1 MEPIIQTEKLS
12 HVYSVGTPF
21 EQGAL
26 VDVDFAAYRGEYLG
40 VIGRT
45 GSGKSTLIQHL
56 NGLLKP
62 TSGRVLFEG
71 RDIWETKE
79 RTRATRF
86 QVGLVFQYPE
96 YQLFEETV
104 YQDIAFGPR
113 NMGLDEAEIDR
124 RVRTAMRRVALDYDK
139 LAQRSVFELSGGQMR
154 RVAIAGVLAMEPQTL
169 VLDEPC
175 AGLDPRGREEILGLI
190 SDLHRESGAT
200 IVMVS
205 HSMDDVAALAER
217 VIVMNHGKV
226 AMDGTP
232 REIFSRGEELRAIGL
247 DVPQAVELA
256 QKLREKGFDVPEGI
270 YKIEEVRAAVEAI
283 VGKGGRH
290 A

>member
-1 MEPIIQTEKLS
+1 MSIVIEHLNY
-12 HVYSVGTPF
+12 VYMQGGPYETKALDDVSLTIHDGEFVG
-21 EQGAL
+21 L
-26 VDVDFAAYRGEYLG
+26 
-40 VIGRT
+40 IGHT
-45 GSGKSTLIQHL
+45 GSGKSTLVQHL
-56 NGLLKP
+56 NGLILP
-62 TSGRVLFEG
+62 TSGQITVDGMDLA
-71 RDIWETKE
+71 DKNTDK
-79 RTRATRF
+79 RAIRRR
-86 QVGLVFQYPE
+86 VGLVFQYPE
-96 YQLFEETV
+96 NQLFEETV
-104 YQDIAFGPR
+104 AKDIAFGPK
-113 NMGLDEAEIDR
+113 NLGLDEAEIDR

-226 AMDGTP
+226 AMDGAP

>member
-1 MEPIIQTEKLS
+1 MSIVIEHLNY
-12 HVYSVGTPF
+12 VYM
-21 EQGAL
+21 QGGPYETRAL
-26 VDVDFAAYRGEYLG
+26 DDVSLTIHDGEF
-40 VIGRT
+40 IGLIGHT
-45 GSGKSTLIQHL
+45 GSGKSTLVQHL
-56 NGLLKP
+56 NGLILP
-62 TSGRVLFEG
+62 TSGKITVDGMDLAEKGTDR
-71 RDIWETKE
+71 
-79 RTRATRF
+79 RAIRRR
-86 QVGLVFQYPE
+86 VGLVFQYPE
-96 YQLFEETV
+96 NQLFEETV
-104 YQDIAFGPR
+104 AKDIAFGPK
-113 NMGLDEAEIDR
+113 NLGLDEAEIDR

-217 VIVMNHGKV
+217 VIVMNHGKA
-226 AMDGTP
+226 AMDGAP
-232 REIFSRGEELRAIGL
+232 REIFSRGEELRAIWL

>member
-1 MEPIIQTEKLS
+1 MSIVIEHLNY
-12 HVYSVGTPF
+12 VYMQGGPYETKALDDVSLTIHDGEFVG
-21 EQGAL
+21 L
-26 VDVDFAAYRGEYLG
+26 
-40 VIGRT
+40 IGHT
-45 GSGKSTLIQHL
+45 GSGKSTLVQHL
-56 NGLLKP
+56 NGLILP
-62 TSGRVLFEG
+62 TSGQITVDGMDLA
-71 RDIWETKE
+71 DKNTDK
-79 RTRATRF
+79 RAIRRR
-86 QVGLVFQYPE
+86 VGLVFQYPE
-96 YQLFEETV
+96 NQLFEETV
-104 YQDIAFGPR
+104 AKDIAFGPK
-113 NMGLDEAEIDR
+113 NLGLDEAEIDR

-139 LAQRSVFELSGGQMR
+139 LSQRSVFELSGGQMR

-175 AGLDPRGREEILGLI
+175 AGLDPKGREEILGLI

-226 AMDGTP
+226 AMDGAP
-232 REIFSRGEELRAIGL
+232 REVFSRGEELRAIGL

-283 VGKGGRH
+283 VGKGDRKSVV
-290 A
+290 

>member
-1 MEPIIQTEKLS
+1 MSIVIEHLNY
-12 HVYSVGTPF
+12 VYM
-21 EQGAL
+21 QGGPYETRAL
-26 VDVDFAAYRGEYLG
+26 DDVSLTIHDGEF
-40 VIGRT
+40 IGLIGHT
-45 GSGKSTLIQHL
+45 GSGKSTLVQHL
-56 NGLLKP
+56 NGLILP
-62 TSGRVLFEG
+62 TSGKITVDGMDLA
-71 RDIWETKE
+71 DKNTDK
-79 RTRATRF
+79 RAIRRR
-86 QVGLVFQYPE
+86 VGLVFQYPE
-96 YQLFEETV
+96 NQLFEETV
-104 YQDIAFGPR
+104 AKDIAFGPK
-113 NMGLDEAEIDR
+113 NLGLGEEEIDR

>member
-1 MEPIIQTEKLS
+1 MSIVIEHLNY
-12 HVYSVGTPF
+12 VYMQGGPYETKALDDVSLTIHDGEFVG
-21 EQGAL
+21 L
-26 VDVDFAAYRGEYLG
+26 
-40 VIGRT
+40 IGHT
-45 GSGKSTLIQHL
+45 GSGKSTLVQHL
-56 NGLLKP
+56 NGLILP
-62 TSGRVLFEG
+62 TSGQITVDGMDLA
-71 RDIWETKE
+71 DKNTDK
-79 RTRATRF
+79 RAIRRR
-86 QVGLVFQYPE
+86 VGLVFQYPE

-104 YQDIAFGPR
+104 AKDIAFGPK
-113 NMGLDEAEIDR
+113 NLGLDEAEIDR

-139 LAQRSVFELSGGQMR
+139 LSQRSVFELSGGQMR

-175 AGLDPRGREEILGLI
+175 AGLDPKGREEILGLI

-226 AMDGTP
+226 AMDGAP

>member
-1 MEPIIQTEKLS
+1 MSIVIEHLNY
-12 HVYSVGTPF
+12 VYM
-21 EQGAL
+21 QGGPYETRAL
-26 VDVDFAAYRGEYLG
+26 DDVSLTIHDGEF
-40 VIGRT
+40 IGLIGHT
-45 GSGKSTLIQHL
+45 GSGKSTLVQHL
-56 NGLLKP
+56 NGLIMP
-62 TSGRVLFEG
+62 SSGRVLVDG
-71 RDIWETKE
+71 LDLADKNTDR
-79 RTRATRF
+79 RAIRRR
-86 QVGLVFQYPE
+86 VGLVFQYPE
-96 YQLFEETV
+96 NQLFEETV
-104 YQDIAFGPR
+104 AKDIAFGPK
-113 NMGLDEAEIDR
+113 NLGLDEAEIDR

-226 AMDGTP
+226 AMDGAP

>member
-1 MEPIIQTEKLS
+1 MSIVIEHLNY
-12 HVYSVGTPF
+12 VYMQGGPYETKALDDVSLTIHDGEFVG
-21 EQGAL
+21 L
-26 VDVDFAAYRGEYLG
+26 
-40 VIGRT
+40 IGHT
-45 GSGKSTLIQHL
+45 GSGKSTLVQHL
-56 NGLLKP
+56 NGLILP
-62 TSGRVLFEG
+62 TSGRITVDGMDLA
-71 RDIWETKE
+71 DKNTDK
-79 RTRATRF
+79 RAIRRR
-86 QVGLVFQYPE
+86 VGLVFQYPE
-96 YQLFEETV
+96 NQLFEETV
-104 YQDIAFGPR
+104 AKDIAFGPK
-113 NMGLDEAEIDR
+113 NLGLDEAEIDR

-139 LAQRSVFELSGGQMR
+139 LSQRSVFELSGGQMR

-175 AGLDPRGREEILGLI
+175 AGLDPKGREEILGLI

-226 AMDGTP
+226 AMDGAP
-232 REIFSRGEELRAIGL
+232 REVFSRGEELRAIGL

>member
-1 MEPIIQTEKLS
+1 MSIVIEHLNY
-12 HVYSVGTPF
+12 VYM
-21 EQGAL
+21 QGGPYETKAL
-26 VDVDFAAYRGEYLG
+26 NDVSLTINDGEF
-40 VIGRT
+40 IGLIGHT
-45 GSGKSTLIQHL
+45 GSGKSTLVQHL
-56 NGLLKP
+56 NGLIMP
-62 TSGRVLFEG
+62 SSGRVLVDG
-71 RDIWETKE
+71 LDLADKNTDR
-79 RTRATRF
+79 RAIRRR
-86 QVGLVFQYPE
+86 VGLVFQYPE
-96 YQLFEETV
+96 NQLFEETV
-104 YQDIAFGPR
+104 AKDIAFGPK
-113 NMGLDEAEIDR
+113 NLGLDDAEIDR

-139 LAQRSVFELSGGQMR
+139 LAERSVFELSGGQMR

-190 SDLHRESGAT
+190 SGLHRESGAT

-217 VIVMNHGKV
+217 VIVMNHGCV

-232 REIFSRGEELRAIGL
+232 REVFSKGEELRAIGL

-256 QKLREKGFDVPEGI
+256 QKLREKGFDIPEGI
-270 YKIEEVRAAVEAI
+270 YQMDEVRAAVEAAI
-283 VGKGGRH
+283 GKGGCH

>member
-1 MEPIIQTEKLS
+1 MSIVIEHLNY
-12 HVYSVGTPF
+12 VYMQGGPYETKALDDVSLTIHDGEFVG
-21 EQGAL
+21 L
-26 VDVDFAAYRGEYLG
+26 
-40 VIGRT
+40 IGHT
-45 GSGKSTLIQHL
+45 GSGKSTLVQHL
-56 NGLLKP
+56 NGLILP
-62 TSGRVLFEG
+62 TSGQITVDGMDLA
-71 RDIWETKE
+71 DKNTDK
-79 RTRATRF
+79 RAIRRR
-86 QVGLVFQYPE
+86 VGLVFQYPE
-96 YQLFEETV
+96 NQLFEETV
-104 YQDIAFGPR
+104 AKDIAFGPK
-113 NMGLDEAEIDR
+113 NLGLDEAEIDR

-139 LAQRSVFELSGGQMR
+139 LSQRSVFELSGGQMR

-175 AGLDPRGREEILGLI
+175 AGLDPKGREEILGLI
-190 SDLHRESGAT
+190 SGLHRESGAT

-226 AMDGTP
+226 AMDGAP
-232 REIFSRGEELRAIGL
+232 REVFSRGEELRAIGL

>member
-1 MEPIIQTEKLS
+1 MSIVIEHLNY
-12 HVYSVGTPF
+12 VYMQGGPYETKALDDVSLTIHDGEFVG
-21 EQGAL
+21 L
-26 VDVDFAAYRGEYLG
+26 
-40 VIGRT
+40 IGHT
-45 GSGKSTLIQHL
+45 GSGKSTLVQHL
-56 NGLLKP
+56 NGLILP
-62 TSGRVLFEG
+62 TSGQITVDGMDLA
-71 RDIWETKE
+71 DKNTDK
-79 RTRATRF
+79 RAIRRR
-86 QVGLVFQYPE
+86 VGLVFQYPE
-96 YQLFEETV
+96 NQLFEETV
-104 YQDIAFGPR
+104 AKDIAFGPK
-113 NMGLDEAEIDR
+113 NLGLDEAEIDR

-139 LAQRSVFELSGGQMR
+139 LSQRSVFELSGGQMR
-154 RVAIAGVLAMEPQTL
+154 RVAIAGVLAMEPKTL

-175 AGLDPRGREEILGLI
+175 AGLDPKGREEILGLI

-226 AMDGTP
+226 AMDGAP
-232 REIFSRGEELRAIGL
+232 REVFSRGEELRAIGL

>member
-1 MEPIIQTEKLS
+1 MSIVIEHLNY
-12 HVYSVGTPF
+12 VYMQGGPYETKALDDVSLTIHDGEFVG
-21 EQGAL
+21 L
-26 VDVDFAAYRGEYLG
+26 
-40 VIGRT
+40 IGHT
-45 GSGKSTLIQHL
+45 GSGKSTLVQHL
-56 NGLLKP
+56 NGLILP
-62 TSGRVLFEG
+62 TSGKITVDGMDLA
-71 RDIWETKE
+71 DKNTDK
-79 RTRATRF
+79 RAIRRR
-86 QVGLVFQYPE
+86 VGLVFQYPE
-96 YQLFEETV
+96 NQLFEETV
-104 YQDIAFGPR
+104 AKDIAFGPK
-113 NMGLDEAEIDR
+113 NLGLDEAEIDR

-139 LAQRSVFELSGGQMR
+139 LSQRSVFELSGGQMR

-175 AGLDPRGREEILGLI
+175 AGLDPKGREEILGLI
-190 SDLHRESGAT
+190 SDLHRDSGAT

-226 AMDGTP
+226 AMDGAP
-232 REIFSRGEELRAIGL
+232 REVFSRGEELRAIGL

>member
-1 MEPIIQTEKLS
+1 MSIVIEHLNY
-12 HVYSVGTPF
+12 VYM
-21 EQGAL
+21 QGGPYETRAL
-26 VDVDFAAYRGEYLG
+26 DDVSLTIHDGEF
-40 VIGRT
+40 IGLIGHT
-45 GSGKSTLIQHL
+45 GSGKSTLVQHL
-56 NGLLKP
+56 NGLILP
-62 TSGRVLFEG
+62 TSGKITVDGMDLAEKGTDR
-71 RDIWETKE
+71 
-79 RTRATRF
+79 RAIRRR
-86 QVGLVFQYPE
+86 VGLVFQYPE
-96 YQLFEETV
+96 NQLFEETV
-104 YQDIAFGPR
+104 AKDIAFGPK
-113 NMGLDEAEIDR
+113 NLGLVEEEIDR

-232 REIFSRGEELRAIGL
+232 REIFSRWEELRAIGL

>member
-1 MEPIIQTEKLS
+1 MSIVIEHLNY
-12 HVYSVGTPF
+12 VYMQGGPYETKALDDVSLTIHDGEFVG
-21 EQGAL
+21 L
-26 VDVDFAAYRGEYLG
+26 
-40 VIGRT
+40 IGHT
-45 GSGKSTLIQHL
+45 GSGKSTLVQHL
-56 NGLLKP
+56 NGLILP
-62 TSGRVLFEG
+62 TSGKITVDGMDLA
-71 RDIWETKE
+71 DKNTDK
-79 RTRATRF
+79 RAIRRR
-86 QVGLVFQYPE
+86 VGLVFQYPE
-96 YQLFEETV
+96 NQLFEETV
-104 YQDIAFGPR
+104 AKDIAFGPK
-113 NMGLDEAEIDR
+113 NLGLDEAEIDR

-175 AGLDPRGREEILGLI
+175 AGLDPKGREEILGLI

-226 AMDGTP
+226 AMDGAP
-232 REIFSRGEELRAIGL
+232 REVFSRGEELRAIGL